1 MPPISR
7 EEILAISDPLL
18 PVMLEDRRHLHQYP
32 ELSFQEEKTSLYI
45 RQRLDEMGI
54 AWTLSG
60 NRGVVA
66 HITGGD
72 STPLSAA
79 QKHWAAEDPLPAAPA
94 VVALRA
100 DFDALPIQ
108 EQNDQPYKSRNDG
121 VMHACGH
128 DVHTAA
134 LLGVARILSEMKP
147 RFRGTVKFLF
157 QPAEEKFPGGAKA
170 MVEAGAL
177 NNPDADF
184 VLAQHVMP
192 ELEAGKVGLKAGKY
206 AAANDEVNITIK
218 GRGGH
223 GAQPQSVVDPVVIA
237 AQVILALQVVVSRVA
252 NPTDPTVLSFGR
264 IIAEGA
270 NNIIP
275 ETVQLF
281 GTLRTLD
288 KTWRGKAHEKI
299 KKIAQGVAETMGA
312 SCEVQIQGFPNVEN
326 EMQLA
331 TAVRGWAREF
341 LGDEQVEDLDY
352 WMAGEDFGEFARDIP
367 GCYYR
372 IGSGNPQKGID
383 APLHH
388 PRFDVDEDLF
398 RISSALMTFITLKK
412 LGN

>member
-1 MPPISR
+1 MSLTP
-7 EEILAISDPLL
+7 EEILAVSKTYQ
-18 PVMLEDRRHLHQYP
+18 PVMLQERHHLHEYP
-32 ELSFQEEKTSLYI
+32 ELSFQEEKTSQFIQHKLT
-45 RQRLDEMGI
+45 EMGV
-54 AWTLSG
+54 AFTVLP

-66 HITGGD
+66 HIKGN
-72 STPLSAA
+72 
-79 QKHWAAEDPLPAAPA
+79 LPGEK

-108 EQNDQPYKSRNDG
+108 EQSEKPYRSRNDG

-134 LLGVARILSEMKP
+134 LLGVARITLALRK
-147 RFRGTVKFLF
+147 RFGGTIKFLF

-177 NNPDADF
+177 MNPDADV

-192 ELEAGKVGLKAGKY
+192 ELEAGRVGIKGGRY

-218 GRGGH
+218 GKGGH
-223 GAQPQSVVDPVVIA
+223 GAQPQATIDPVVIA
-237 AQVILALQVVVSRVA
+237 AQILLSLQTVVSRVA
-252 NPTDPTVLSFGR
+252 NPTNPSVLSFGK
-264 IIAEGA
+264 IIADGA

-275 ETVQLF
+275 ETVLMC

-288 KTWRGKAHEKI
+288 KVWRQQAHEKI
-299 KKIAQGVAETMGA
+299 KQMAQGIAEAMGA
-312 SCEVQIQGFPNVEN
+312 ACEVHIQGFPNVEN
-326 EMQLA
+326 DEQLVA
-331 TAVRGWAREF
+331 EVRAWACEF
-341 LGDEQVEDLDY
+341 LGEEKVVDLDC

-372 IGSGNPQKGID
+372 IGSGNKAKGIE
-383 APLHH
+383 APLHN
-388 PRFDVDEDLF
+388 PKFDVDEEPLF
-398 RISSALMTFITLKK
+398 DVSSALMTYIAIKK